1 MKRACSDLVITSMAC
16 DACEAKP
23 PARVEELSRR
33 DRMGVLVLQY
43 RLIRKYLHQRA
54 YRRRGFDARN
64 RLRREF
70 EWWPLPPPPGRDL
83 ATMDLYARR
92 YRYILL
98 LICRQNYYPPYP
110 EDDAICGLGRIT
122 WPWNSTAERE
132 PEFDIIRAIAQPGAD
147 DVFWHMTR
155 YLAD

>member
-33 DRMGVLVLQY
+33 DRMGVLALQCGI
-43 RLIRKYLHQRA
+43 IRKYLHQRA
-54 YRRRGFDARN
+54 YRRGFDARN

-70 EWWPLPPPPGRDL
+70 EWWPLPPPSGRDL

-98 LICRQNYYPPYP
+98 LICRQNYYP
-110 EDDAICGLGRIT
+110 EESDDAICGLGRIL
-122 WPWNSTAERE
+122 WPWNSMAEPE

>member
-1 MKRACSDLVITSMAC
+1 MVAAAPATRTGPGDDGPLCSQIC
-16 DACEAKP
+16 
-23 PARVEELSRR
+23 
-33 DRMGVLVLQY
+33 
-43 RLIRKYLHQRA
+43 
-54 YRRRGFDARN
+54 
-64 RLRREF
+64 
-70 EWWPLPPPPGRDL
+70 
-83 ATMDLYARR
+83 
-92 YRYILL
+92 YILL

-110 EDDAICGLGRIT
+110 EDDAICGLGRIN

>member
-23 PARVEELSRR
+23 PARVEELSRQ
-33 DRMGVLVLQY
+33 DRMGVLALQY

-92 YRYILL
+92 SATSCY
-98 LICRQNYYPPYP
+98 
-110 EDDAICGLGRIT
+110 
-122 WPWNSTAERE
+122 
-132 PEFDIIRAIAQPGAD
+132 
-147 DVFWHMTR
+147 
-155 YLAD
+155 